1 MKKEFLQELY
11 NDAEY
16 IEQRW
21 EEEVLFGLRES
32 ERCATADALPLP
44 DNDVP
49 KP

>member
-1 MKKEFLQELY
+1 MKEEFLQELY

-21 EEEVLFGLRES
+21 KEEVLFGLRES
-32 ERCATADALPLP
+32 ERCVTADALSLP
-44 DNDVP
+44 DNNVL